1 MSFRSATALLI
12 IAVMFV
18 AIFSQAQIEATRVL
32 AEDFAGANHLATYP
46 SVYNK
51 AKYTMA
57 CWLERLASGPS
68 PKGPGHWSNS
78 PLAPWRVLRLLLPG
92 GQAHSILVCHI
103 GYKIK
108 YFVFAFFCNF
118 ILYFYTCKKKYTN
131 YIHMNKSNSLIQFFE
146 LLTYYP

>member
-32 AEDFAGANHLATYP
+32 VEDFAGANHLATYP

-68 PKGPGHWSNS
+68 PRA
-78 PLAPWRVLRLLLPG
+78 LVTDQILQWRCEGSSGFLPG
-92 GQAHSILVCHI
+92 GQAHSILRSH
-103 GYKIK
+103 G
-108 YFVFAFFCNF
+108 
-118 ILYFYTCKKKYTN
+118 
-131 YIHMNKSNSLIQFFE
+131 
-146 LLTYYP
+146 